1 MYKKFNTIIQAQLIV
16 LSNTILAAIPNA
28 LNTISFTMPTYKING
43 RYLVYFA
50 GNKNDVGFYAASTR
64 HDNFKKPLTIYKQS
78 KSSVQFTI
86 NNKLLLQGIT
96 QFIKFRE

>member
-1 MYKKFNTIIQAQLIV
+1 MV

-64 HDNFKKPLTIYKQS
+64 HDNFKPA
-78 KSSVQFTI
+78 
-86 NNKLLLQGIT
+86 
-96 QFIKFRE
+96 